1 MAQGLICAILLF
13 LHRPVRANKSILAF
27 ILLTF
32 IVLSFKI
39 LIHTL
44 GIWQKPHWRYLP
56 LAFDL
61 LIQPLFY
68 LYTLSLTQT
77 NYRFKGKSWLHFLP
91 MFCFLCHA
99 IWVYLVSLKTNDIA
113 QKDILAESLYYNRI
127 KELEDILS
135 VLSGII
141 YWILSFRQIQAYKRW
156 LNANISNASY
166 PTYNWLRNIL
176 IAMGVLVATLMINI
190 PLEIF
195 FNFGARHFI
204 QWQFFYF
211 YLAVLVYYLG
221 FTGYQQKDFEVAFQ
235 SEKRSAVALDAQQV
249 SLVKEKLLK
258 TINEDK
264 VYLDAELNLSA
275 LAKQIE
281 VGEGMLSTVINEEF
295 QQNFRNFI
303 NEKRVEEVKRK
314 LLRQEYKHLSIL
326 GIALE
331 SGFNS
336 EASFYRVFKSITGQS
351 PKDFLQKNNSQNSF

>member
-1 MAQGLICAILLF
+1 MLL
-13 LHRPVRANKSILAF
+13 LLRRPVRTNKTILAF

-44 GIWQKPHWRYLP
+44 GLWQKPEWRYLP

-68 LYTLSLTQT
+68 LYTRSLTQT
-77 NYRFKGKSWLHFLP
+77 NYRVTRKDWLHFLP
-91 MFCFLCHA
+91 MFLFLCHA
-99 IWVYLVSLKTNDIA
+99 VCVYIVSLQTNDLVL
-113 QKDILAESLYYNRI
+113 KDQLAESLYYNRI
-127 KELEDILS
+127 KEFEDILS
-135 VLSGII
+135 IVSGII
-141 YWILSFRQIQAYKRW
+141 YWLLSFRQIQAYKQW
-156 LNANISNASY
+156 LNTYISNSSY
-166 PTYNWLRNIL
+166 PTYNWLRHVL
-176 IAMGVLVATLMINI
+176 VAMGVLVAFLIVNI

-195 FNFGARHFI
+195 FNFGAKHFI

-235 SEKRSAVALDAQQV
+235 AEKRLAVALDTEQV
-249 SLVKEKLLK
+249 SIVKEKLMK
-258 TINEDK
+258 AIHQDK
-264 VYLDAELNLSA
+264 VYLDAELNLNG
-275 LAKQIE
+275 LARQIG
-281 VGEGMLSTVINEEF
+281 VGEGVLSAVINEEF
-295 QQNFRNFI
+295 HQNFRNFI

-314 LLRQEYKHLSIL
+314 LLSQEYTHFSIL

-336 EASFYRVFKSITGQS
+336 EASFYRVFKVITGQS
-351 PKDFLQKNNSQNSF
+351 PKDFLQKNNSQNPF

>member
-1 MAQGLICAILLF
+1 MAQGLICAVLLL
-13 LHRPVRANKSILAF
+13 LHRSVRTNKTILAF

-44 GIWQKPHWRYLP
+44 GLWQKPHWRYLP

-77 NYRFKGKSWLHFLP
+77 KYRFKGKGWLHLLP
-91 MFCFLCHA
+91 MLLFLCHA
-99 IWVYLVSLKTNDIA
+99 VWVYIISLQTNDIVL
-113 QKDILAESLYYNRI
+113 KDQLAESLYYNRI
-127 KELEDILS
+127 KEFEDILS

-141 YWILSFRQIQAYKRW
+141 YWVLSFKRIQAYKQW
-156 LNANISNASY
+156 LNTNISNASY
-166 PTYNWLRNIL
+166 PTYNWLRNVL
-176 IAMGVLVATLMINI
+176 IAMGVLVIFLMVNI

-221 FTGYQQKDFEVAFQ
+221 FTGYQQKDFEIAFQ
-235 SEKRSAVALDAQQV
+235 AEKRSTIALNTEQV
-249 SLVKEKLLK
+249 STVKEKLLK
-258 TINEDK
+258 AINDDK
-264 VYLDAELNLSA
+264 VYLDAELNLST
-275 LAKQIE
+275 LAKQIG
-281 VGEGMLSTVINEEF
+281 VSEGMLSAVINEEF

-303 NEKRVEEVKRK
+303 NEKRVKEVKRK
-314 LLRQEYKHLSIL
+314 LLSREYKHLSIL

-336 EASFYRVFKSITGQS
+336 EASFYRVFKAITGQS
-351 PKDFLQKNNSQNSF
+351 PKDFLQKNNSQNPF